1 MTTGFP
7 LYVGLVLA
15 PLTLRLLQI
24 WRLGDG

>member
-1 MTTGFP
+1 VILASG
-7 LYVGLVLA
+7 GLVLA